1 MLNVYVLTD
10 GNVVEANDNDNGKG
24 NQFADRD
31 YNLYLGGPL
40 HIYAVYGNQQCWK
53 YRKKWK

>member
-1 MLNVYVLTD
+1 MLNVYVLTN

-40 HIYAVYGNQQCWK
+40 HIYAVYRNQQCWK
-53 YRKKWK
+53 YRKK